1 MKSPI
6 LIILLTSL
14 IYSSVLSNEN
24 AHTDKETYNLRHRD
38 LGGKSRMCIDLGK
51 RKGLHNMK
59 VSKKKF
65 MKKLADFSNAEEGW
79 CQGPTKKL
87 KASLTHEHKFCALIN
102 GKDITIKAPEGMR
115 KWLLKTVGADKDE
128 CVFPD
133 GEVRI
138 WE

>member
-6 LIILLTSL
+6 LILMTLL
-14 IYSSVLSNEN
+14 IYSSLSNADIDEEN
-24 AHTDKETYNLRHRD
+24 YNLRHRE
-38 LGGKSRMCIDLGK
+38 LGGKSRMCIDLGQ

-59 VSKKKF
+59 VSKKKY
-65 MKKLADFSNAEEGW
+65 MKKLADLANAKEGW
-79 CQGPTKKL
+79 CQGSTKKL
-87 KASLTHEHKFCALIN
+87 KARLTHEHKFCALIN

-115 KWLLKTVGADKDE
+115 KWLLKTVGAVNDE

-133 GEVRI
+133 DEVRI